1 MTKQRVVVIGAGA
14 SGLMAAGRAAE
25 VGAETLVLEKMK
37 QPGRK
42 LCISGKGRCNI
53 TNVSEITDFTT
64 HFGKTGNFL
73 RQAFSRFF
81 NRIYKQ
87 GLSGGK

>member
-25 VGAETLVLEKMK
+25 LGAETLLLEKMK

-42 LCISGKGRCNI
+42 LCIAGKGSCNI
-53 TNVSEITDFTT
+53 TNVS
-64 HFGKTGNFL
+64 
-73 RQAFSRFF
+73 
-81 NRIYKQ
+81 
-87 GLSGGK
+87 